1 MSRLGIWKEL
11 LALLFTLRSVSEYH
25 CNFTM
30 SFVKVEEKSDFSYH
44 NLPYGVFSTPDN
56 PRHRI
61 GVAIGDQILDL
72 SVIKHLFSGPALG
85 PHKDVFEQPTL
96 NAFMA
101 LGYDAWR
108 EARKCLQMLLAAE
121 ESTLR
126 DDVSLRS
133 RAFVHQSSA
142 VMHLPA
148 EIGKSCTF
156 TLFTFE
162 EMQEIIKNI
171 KKYQYATMDQIS
183 EMLPAIL
190 QFFK

>member
-1 MSRLGIWKEL
+1 MSQVNIWKRL
-11 LALLFTLRSVSEYH
+11 LALLFTLRIISEYD
-25 CNFTM
+25 CNFKM

-61 GVAIGDQILDL
+61 GIAIGDQILDL
-72 SVIKHLFSGPALG
+72 SVIKHLFNGPALG
-85 PHKDVFEQPTL
+85 PHQDVFEQPTL

-108 EARKCLQMLLAAE
+108 EARKCLQMLLAAN

-126 DDVSLRS
+126 DDVNLRS
-133 RAFVHQSSA
+133 RAFVQQSSA

-148 EIGKSCTF
+148 EI
-156 TLFTFE
+156 
-162 EMQEIIKNI
+162 
-171 KKYQYATMDQIS
+171 
-183 EMLPAIL
+183 
-190 QFFK
+190 